1 MGLGLDEALMC
12 SCAAGEIQHGFS
24 VYISCTFFVGKYEL
38 MSSKLGKGLAGSKR
52 CSLCFSSFSVFFQVC
67 EHYYLSYISK
77 VMSNLINSSKH
88 WYHTARKS

>member
-12 SCAAGEIQHGFS
+12 SRAAGEIQHGFS

-52 CSLCFSSFSVFFQVC
+52 CSLCFSSFSVCSKCVSITI
-67 EHYYLSYISK
+67 YLIS
-77 VMSNLINSSKH
+77 
-88 WYHTARKS
+88 ARLCQI

>member
-1 MGLGLDEALMC
+1 MFMC
-12 SCAAGEIQHGFS
+12 CWGNPTWIFHLYFL
-24 VYISCTFFVGKYEL
+24 YFFVGKYEL